1 MVTPWSAHLTTL
13 SFTLTLSSDDIERYT
28 AQVGCLVYKCC
39 ASNYSSSCKKTCT
52 CPMSLGVKYSNWSTD
67 IMFLVAAGSSQA
79 LFFLVFLWLGPCR
92 SHWTLDLFCFACRWS
107 WGSLLCILVH
117 FLACHPGHYLLW
129 GMVELELLLFIHE
142 GMLAIANVILFLV
155 KCGCYRVVSIMSTS
169 CYVTFLGKRWF
180 IMHWCGW
187 CGCCSA
193 LNIWWLKSLAVSDGP
208 IYEQWY
214 WGETNPI
221 KVDRLE

>member
-1 MVTPWSAHLTTL
+1 MTNGYSMVCTSYNTL
-13 SFTLTLSSDDIERYT
+13 LYSYT
-28 AQVGCLVYKCC
+28 FFWWYWEVIIYAAQVGCLVYKCC
-39 ASNYSSSCKKTCT
+39 ASNYSSSCK
-52 CPMSLGVKYSNWSTD
+52 N
-67 IMFLVAAGSSQA
+67 
-79 LFFLVFLWLGPCR
+79 
-92 SHWTLDLFCFACRWS
+92 WTLDLFCFACRWS
-107 WGSLLCILVH
+107 WGSLLCIYVH
-117 FLACHPGHYLLW
+117 FLACQPGHYLLW
-129 GMVELELLLFIHE
+129 GMVELVLLLFIHE
-142 GMLAIANVILFLV
+142 DMLAIANVILFLV

-180 IMHWCGW
+180 IMHRCEWCGW

-208 IYEQWY
+208 LYEQWY

>member
-1 MVTPWSAHLTTL
+1 MICP
-13 SFTLTLSSDDIERYT
+13 LSSIALPLNFPLSAWWWLYA

-67 IMFLVAAGSSQA
+67 IMFLVAAGLSQA
-79 LFFLVFLWLGPCR
+79 LFSLVFLWLGPCS

-107 WGSLLCILVH
+107 WGSLLCIYVH
-117 FLACHPGHYLLW
+117 FLACQPGHYLLW
-129 GMVELELLLFIHE
+129 GMVELVLLLFIHE
-142 GMLAIANVILFLV
+142 DMLAIANVILFLV

-169 CYVTFLGKRWF
+169 CYFTFLGNRWF
-180 IMHWCGW
+180 IMPWWGRCV
-187 CGCCSA
+187 CFST
-193 LNIWWLKSLAVSDGP
+193 LNIWWLESLAVSDGP
-208 IYEQWY
+208 LYEQWY